1 MGAARRQ
8 TSEPPNR
15 TLGCG
20 VCQALVPRQSR
31 MVDFD
36 VRADA
41 AVQRPIKVSVRIGT
55 MELLARNL
63 RDFRRVP
70 GLRVEDWTG

>member
-1 MGAARRQ
+1 
-8 TSEPPNR
+8 
-15 TLGCG
+15 
-20 VCQALVPRQSR
+20 